1 MKCFLQTMTVAL
13 HQPFIIVLGISAPC
27 HHHPQSPDH
36 DATDSTNLG
45 PSRPSQIGLLR
56 KMRNVSEISEC
67 RKSSRSSD
75 LRHNLALQD
84 PSVRQLLRQR
94 LHRGGTWGRFTFS
107 SAPVSL
113 QRNRFDSG
121 VLGRWPAAAGCEC
134 RTSRP
139 GLASESVTG
148 SRWIMTRGP
157 SPGHNA

>member
-1 MKCFLQTMTVAL
+1 MTVAL
-13 HQPFIIVLGISAPC
+13 RQPFIMIGLGISAPC

-107 SAPVSL
+107 SAPPGFYRFRFSETGSTRVS
-113 QRNRFDSG
+113 
-121 VLGRWPAAAGCEC
+121 WAAGPL
-134 RTSRP
+134 RRGASAVLVGP
-139 GLASESVTG
+139 GSH
-148 SRWIMTRGP
+148 P
-157 SPGHNA
+157 SP